1 MLLMEVSKC
10 WKIVENEKMKMKNFS
25 KFLQVF
31 KIFFKVQ
38 TASSIKEII

>member
-1 MLLMEVSKC
+1 
-10 WKIVENEKMKMKNFS
+10 MKMKNFS

-38 TASSIKEII
+38 TASRIKEII